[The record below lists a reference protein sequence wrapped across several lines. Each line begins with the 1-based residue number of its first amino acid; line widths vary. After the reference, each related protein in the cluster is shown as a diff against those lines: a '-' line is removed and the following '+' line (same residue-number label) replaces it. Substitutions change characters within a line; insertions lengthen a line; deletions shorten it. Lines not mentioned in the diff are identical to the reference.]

1 MILIDYDRDERE
13 REREREIAQTE
24 EIIELLKNVSSLVQQ
39 NE

>member
-1 MILIDYDRDERE
+1 MILIDYDRDE